1 MDSNEFTQNF
11 WNLSEK
17 NTPEV
22 IVKSAES
29 IVELLENKQK
39 NSKYH
44 EIKNRQ
50 KFRVFLGVFQ
60 NASEDLVYTLS
71 RLVIIIIII
80 FVKFEIY

>member
-11 WNLSEK
+11 WSLSEK
-17 NTPEV
+17 NPAEV

-29 IVELLENKQK
+29 IVELLESKQK
-39 NSKYH
+39 FSKNH

-50 KFRVFLGVFQ
+50 KFRNYLHIFQ

-71 RLVIIIIII
+71 RLVS
-80 FVKFEIY
+80 FMLF

>member
-39 NSKYH
+39 SSKHH

-50 KFRVFLGVFQ
+50 KYRLFLNIFQ

-71 RLVIIIIII
+71 RLVNL
-80 FVKFEIY
+80 F

>member
-22 IVKSAES
+22 IVQSAES

-39 NSKYH
+39 GSKHH

-50 KFRVFLGVFQ
+50 KYRLFLNIFH

-71 RLVIIIIII
+71 RLVRN
-80 FVKFEIY
+80 KL